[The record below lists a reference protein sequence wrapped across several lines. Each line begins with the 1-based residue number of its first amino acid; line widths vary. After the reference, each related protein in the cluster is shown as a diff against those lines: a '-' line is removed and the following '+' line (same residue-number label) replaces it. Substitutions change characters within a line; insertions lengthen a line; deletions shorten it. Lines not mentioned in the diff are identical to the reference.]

1 MRDHNYRELGQRGL
15 RHSVA
20 AHSGGLAKAPDTGR
34 GPSILPMAP
43 AVDLIPEPV
52 PVWLAALIASRCA
65 AMAGDGLHAV
75 EWNHVRGRAIY
86 TNSSVE
92 TELIQPLG
100 VRLAGG
106 DTVAVSWTP
115 GETAYTVE
123 VIRSRELC
131 A

>member
-1 MRDHNYRELGQRGL
+1 MAENRHNQTQCSTRRTAPD
-15 RHSVA
+15 VMV
-20 AHSGGLAKAPDTGR
+20 LAKQGT
-34 GPSILPMAP
+34 LPRLAP
-43 AVDLIPEPV
+43 AADLLPEPV

-65 AMAGDGLHAV
+65 AQVDGGIHAV

-86 TNSSVE
+86 TNSGLE

-106 DTVAVSWTP
+106 DTVAVSWVP
-115 GETAYTVE
+115 GETGYTVE
-123 VIRSRELC
+123 VIRQQELW

>member
-1 MRDHNYRELGQRGL
+1 MGL
-15 RHSVA
+15 NMAQSRFNTQPAVA
-20 AHSGGLAKAPDTGR
+20 ARLAP
-34 GPSILPMAP
+34 P
-43 AVDLIPEPV
+43 ANVLPEPV
-52 PVWLAALIASRCA
+52 PVWMAALIAARCA
-65 AMAGDGLHAV
+65 ANAAGDIHAV

-86 TNSSVE
+86 TNSGVD

-106 DTVAVSWTP
+106 DTVAVSWVP

-123 VIRSRELC
+123 VIRQRELC

>member
-1 MRDHNYRELGQRGL
+1 MSRSHERDSNENQCPARPIPGAAVH
-15 RHSVA
+15 VA
-20 AHSGGLAKAPDTGR
+20 RL
-34 GPSILPMAP
+34 AP
-43 AVDLIPEPV
+43 AADLLPEPL

-65 AMAGDGLHAV
+65 AMVDGGIHAV

-86 TNSSVE
+86 TNSGVE
-92 TELIQPLG
+92 TELIHPLG

-106 DTVAVSWTP
+106 ETLAVSWLP

-123 VIRSRELC
+123 VIRQQERC

>member
-1 MRDHNYRELGQRGL
+1 MAGGNTGGGL
-15 RHSVA
+15 R
-20 AHSGGLAKAPDTGR
+20 DGR
-34 GPSILPMAP
+34 SERDLRPAEGRATVTPYNGDASQRLAP
-43 AVDLIPEPV
+43 AADLMPEPV

-65 AMAGDGLHAV
+65 AAVEGGIHAV

-86 TNSSVE
+86 TNSGTE

-106 DTVAVSWTP
+106 DTVAVSWVP
-115 GETAYTVE
+115 GKTAYTVE
-123 VIRSRELC
+123 VIRQPELF